1 MACLAGLPEKRL
13 VTLSKKDMTEQLMF
27 AELNLNKPCDFWDM
41 TFGQTRPKSSSNTSY
56 QLSSAVV
63 EGCEDFGLFC
73 SQRTSA
79 AVIESTMNYSIATKY
94 SRVEYEAICLTAK
107 A

>member
-1 MACLAGLPEKRL
+1 MACLAGLPGKRL

-63 EGCEDFGLFC
+63 EGVKILACFAAKGPLQQSL
-73 SQRTSA
+73 SQP
-79 AVIESTMNYSIATKY
+79 
-94 SRVEYEAICLTAK
+94 
-107 A
+107 